1 MEFSHKLFFLALLLP
16 LVACTD
22 PIYRHCVQNFTDNS
36 ILQDNIDKTIYS
48 LIANTPD
55 TGYAIS
61 TVGNGSNTVYGL
73 TRCRGDVGRK
83 ACFDCIVAASQ
94 DLQAICRGTS
104 ASRIWYEFCFL
115 RYETTNFLGT
125 VDNSDVLSW
134 GSTKAEEDPKQF
146 NTAVMQ
152 LLNWVKTGAAAAGSN
167 KFGMG
172 KRSFNVDASI
182 TIYGMAQCTED
193 LQGIPCM
200 QCLEELTSRLVIFC
214 ANRNGCFYMSSSCL
228 LRFEIY
234 NFLLATTIPT
244 YPEIVAPAPSPSTI
258 A

>member
-1 MEFSHKLFFLALLLP
+1 MDVGAHLRTTFLLYFITHVIGNLHALSSRKTYCNPLNNGRTKVHAQTFVVTRRPTSSHRRRETLSMPTAHMHASNPKHVHQQQWLPPSSVDTPRAVWLFLVLHNATTDTGGLPNIQLVRMTVGIPSIQLERHLA
-16 LVACTD
+16 
-22 PIYRHCVQNFTDNS
+22 RQHRQNYF
-36 ILQDNIDKTIYS
+36 S

-152 LLNWVKTGAAAAGSN
+152 LLNW
-167 KFGMG
+167 
-172 KRSFNVDASI
+172 
-182 TIYGMAQCTED
+182 
-193 LQGIPCM
+193 
-200 QCLEELTSRLVIFC
+200 
-214 ANRNGCFYMSSSCL
+214 
-228 LRFEIY
+228 
-234 NFLLATTIPT
+234 
-244 YPEIVAPAPSPSTI
+244 
-258 A
+258 